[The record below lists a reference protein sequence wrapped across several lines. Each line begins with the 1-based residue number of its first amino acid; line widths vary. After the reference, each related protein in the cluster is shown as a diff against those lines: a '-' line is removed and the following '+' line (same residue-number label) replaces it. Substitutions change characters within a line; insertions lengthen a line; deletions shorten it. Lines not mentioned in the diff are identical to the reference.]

1 MYQHTTL
8 PLHAPPS
15 EVAAGHGTRQRNLTL
30 EDINSDSI
38 SKIAQQH
45 YSTNKKP
52 KWDPSVV
59 ETIVE
64 KELDNFNS
72 RKIMLLEYTQYL
84 EKYLWPFFDAETA
97 TLNHV
102 LSICLLVNEKF
113 RQRVSPWDTFESDP
127 AKFVSF
133 FGRVTRLVVP
143 PLSEEL
149 SLRIRR
155 IILIFVIHCFQSL
168 ENPLVRKECLKL
180 VPITIWSNFAQ
191 DSRRETIMNEYP
203 HLRKLWNSAKKKF
216 DAADDEAQES
226 LQFEQKWLSTIL
238 TQFLETVYQIPK
250 EGEVD
255 QEIIRHC
262 ECFLEL
268 LIDLEAQLPTR
279 RFFNTLLDDHAVVV
293 LCRMAPFA
301 KRENKDV
308 ERMKQMLET
317 LAFYAKFEINDQTGL
332 ALTQVDMTEAHSSEL
347 IHLQHVIFRNFKD
360 DVPDLPLANLGSIDT
375 REDILWHF
383 EPVPVEKLVE
393 ICDAIHIRS
402 RPTSDSIGSR
412 IDAKKFLLESVIA
425 KYEKRISQV
434 ERINSLPLY
443 PDEQTLFNDTL
454 VQTQFY
460 SGEGPLAL
468 PKLNLQF
475 LTIHD
480 YLLRNF
486 TLFRLESSYEIR
498 QDIEDVAK
506 RLAPR
511 LTYPDR
517 KTEFAGWA
525 RMALPLEHV
534 NVIDVAQANL
544 GENHPAHV
552 TADISY
558 NVGKY
563 THSIRREWDSLR
575 KHDIVFLLTIEANEK
590 TVEKYTDNKDFKTHY
605 GIKYVRGCEVI
616 DMIGSDGRPIDD
628 MRRPTVEERATR
640 WSGSQRTLRVALD
653 PNQYKMDM
661 DRVNRQ
667 KGEDVHETF
676 NILVR
681 RKPQEN
687 NFKAV
692 LETIRDLM
700 QSDLVVPDWLQKV
713 FLGYGDPSSAHYTN
727 MPDRIR
733 ELNFRDTFLN
743 WDHLKES
750 FPGKNVEP
758 ADGFTAPVEPPYIIN
773 SIEQKEQEKPRKK
786 SKKSAPPPQEVQEQL
801 EVSTYRVPNTGPYPQ
816 DIPKQNSVH
825 FTPVQVEAIRSGM
838 NHGLTMVVGPP
849 GTGKTDVA
857 VQTIANLYHNYPN
870 QHTLIVT
877 HSNQALNQ
885 IFEKIMQLDIDSNH
899 LVRLGHGEEELNTEL
914 SFSKYGRVSSFLER
928 RLELLQEVDRL
939 SKSLGIPG
947 EHGSTCETAGYFYR
961 NHVLTLWDQYIS
973 NNNTTASDIRNNFP
987 FAYFFSNAPNPVFAD
1002 DMDAEQALEAAQGC
1016 FRHLQRLFGE
1026 LEEIRAFELLRTGY
1040 DRANYLITKEARIIA
1055 MTCTHAA
1062 LKRSELVGLN
1072 FKYDNII
1079 MEEAAQILE
1088 VETFIP
1094 MLLQE
1099 PEDGKSRLKRVVLI
1113 GDHNQ
1118 LPPVVKNMAFQQ
1130 YGNMEQ
1136 SLFTRFV
1143 RLGVPTI
1150 QLNAQGR
1157 ARSSIADL
1165 YSWRYDGLDDLPVIA
1180 STEAYQHANAGIAY
1194 EYQLIDVGKYQGK
1207 GETEPVPYFY
1217 QNLGEA
1223 EYIVAMYQYMRLVGY
1238 PAEKISILTTY
1249 NGQKALI
1256 NDVLERRCSWNPY
1269 FGKPGIVTTVDQ
1281 YQGQQND
1288 YVLLSLVRTKS
1299 VGHIRDVRRLIVAM
1313 SRAKL
1318 GLYIFCRKELFEN
1331 CYELRPVFEKLL
1343 SRPVKL
1349 CLRPNET
1356 YMTTRNVNDYSEA
1369 ETMEDVEE
1377 LGKLVYK
1384 LSQEQVE
1391 SVRQETEAN
1400 QPEGESKDEEMK
1412 EGEGG
1417 EEEEKQ
1423 EGEAMD
1429 TEEGVDNNN

>member
-1 MYQHTTL
+1 MFQHTTL
-8 PLHAPPS
+8 PLHAAPS
-15 EVAAGHGTRQRNLTL
+15 EVAAGYGSRTRNLTL
-30 EDINSDSI
+30 EDINSDAI
-38 SKIAQQH
+38 SKIAQKH
-45 YSTNKKP
+45 YYLTDKKP
-52 KWDPSVV
+52 EWDPSIV
-59 ETIVE
+59 ETIIE
-64 KELDNFNS
+64 KELDNFNA
-72 RKIMLLEYTQYL
+72 RKVMLLEYTQYL
-84 EKYLWPFFDAETA
+84 EKYLWPFFDANTA
-97 TLNHV
+97 TFNHV
-102 LSICLLVNEKF
+102 LSICLIVNEKF
-113 RQRVSPWDTFESDP
+113 RQRVSPWDTFASDP
-127 AKFVSF
+127 AKFASF
-133 FGRVTRLVVP
+133 FGRVIRLSVP
-143 PLSEEL
+143 PQSNER
-149 SLRIRR
+149 SLLVRR
-155 IILIFVIHCFQSL
+155 IILTFLIHCFQSL

-180 VPITIWSNFAQ
+180 VPITIWSNLAN
-191 DSRRETIMNEYP
+191 DGRREAIMNEYVQ
-203 HLRKLWNSAKKKF
+203 LRKLWNSAKKKF
-216 DAADDEAQES
+216 DAADDETKES
-226 LQFEQKWLSTIL
+226 LLFEQKWLSMLL
-238 TQFLETVYQIPK
+238 TQFIETVYQIPK
-250 EGEVD
+250 EGDVD
-255 QEIIRHC
+255 VELVRYC
-262 ECFLEL
+262 ESFFEL

-279 RFFNTLLDDHAVVV
+279 RFFNTLLDDHAVVI
-293 LCRMAPFA
+293 LCRMAPFTE
-301 KRENKDV
+301 REHKNV

-332 ALTQVDMTEAHSSEL
+332 ALTEVDMTQAHSSEL
-347 IHLQHVIFRNFKD
+347 IQLQHTIFRNFKD

-375 REDILWHF
+375 REDLLWHF
-383 EPVPVEKLVE
+383 EPVPIEKLVQ
-393 ICDAIHIRS
+393 ICDAIHVRS
-402 RPTSDSIGSR
+402 RPTSDAIGSQV
-412 IDAKKFLLESVIA
+412 DAKKFLLENLIA
-425 KYEKRISQV
+425 KYEKRTSQV
-434 ERINSLPLY
+434 KRINALPLY

-498 QDIEDVAK
+498 QDIEDIVK

-525 RMALPLEHV
+525 RMALQLEHV
-534 NVIDVAQANL
+534 NIVDVAQPNL
-544 GENHPAHV
+544 GEDHPAHV
-552 TADISY
+552 TADITY

-563 THSIRREWDSLR
+563 TDTIRREWDRLR

-605 GIKYVRGCEVI
+605 GIKYVRGCEII
-616 DMIGSDGRPIDD
+616 DMLGSDGRPIDD
-628 MRRPTVEERATR
+628 VRKPTVNDRGPRFT
-640 WSGSQRTLRVALD
+640 GYQRTMRVALD
-653 PNQYKMDM
+653 PNQYKQDM
-661 DRVNRQ
+661 ERVHRH

-692 LETIRDLM
+692 LETIRTLM

-733 ELNFRDTFLN
+733 ELNFRDTFLD
-743 WDHLKES
+743 WDHLVES
-750 FPGKNVEP
+750 FPGKTVEP
-758 ADGFTAPVEPPYIIN
+758 ADGFSAPVQPPYVIT
-773 SIEQKEQEKPRKK
+773 SAQGQVEEKPRKK
-786 SKKSAPPPQEVQEQL
+786 SKKSAAPAQEAPEQL
-801 EVSTYRVPNTGPYPQ
+801 QVSTYKVPNMGPYPQ

-857 VQTIANLYHNYPN
+857 VQTIANLYHNNPN

-885 IFEKIMQLDIDSNH
+885 IFEKIMELDIDSNH

-939 SKSLGIPG
+939 AKSLGISG

-961 NHVLTLWDQYIS
+961 NHVLTLWDKFKGDV
-973 NNNTTASDIRNNFP
+973 NNTNAADNVRNCFP
-987 FAYFFSNAPNPVFAD
+987 FAYFFSNAPTPVFTDA
-1002 DMDAEQALEAAQGC
+1002 MDAEQALEAAQGC
-1016 FRHLQRLFGE
+1016 FRHLEKMFTE

-1040 DRANYLITKEARIIA
+1040 DRANYLITKEAKIIA

-1099 PEDGKSRLKRVVLI
+1099 PEDGKSRLKRVILI

-1165 YSWRYDGLDDLPVIA
+1165 YSWRYNGLEDLPVIA
-1180 STEAYQHANAGIAY
+1180 STEEYQRANAGIAY
-1194 EYQLIDVGKYQGK
+1194 EYQLIDVGNYQGK

-1249 NGQKALI
+1249 NGQRALI

-1269 FGKPGIVTTVDQ
+1269 FGKPGTVATVDQ

-1288 YVLLSLVRTKS
+1288 HVLLSLVRTKS
-1299 VGHIRDVRRLIVAM
+1299 VGHIRDIRRLIVAM

-1331 CYELRPVFEKLL
+1331 CYELRPVFERLLKRPTKLT
-1343 SRPVKL
+1343 
-1349 CLRPNET
+1349 LRPNET
-1356 YMTTRNVNDYSEA
+1356 YMTTRSVSVLKTKTWKESA
-1369 ETMEDVEE
+1369 
-1377 LGKLVYK
+1377 LLVYIGIFKRK
-1384 LSQEQVE
+1384 LIC
-1391 SVRQETEAN
+1391 R
-1400 QPEGESKDEEMK
+1400 
-1412 EGEGG
+1412 
-1417 EEEEKQ
+1417 
-1423 EGEAMD
+1423 
-1429 TEEGVDNNN
+1429 